1 MRPMKLTMRAFGSY
15 GNQTTI
21 RFDGLNQNLFL
32 ITGDTGAGKTTI
44 FDAIVF
50 ALYGETGSS
59 ANKKDG
65 VVLQSQFMPFDQ
77 EPFVEL
83 TFSEEN
89 QKTRQ
94 QIGPD
99 HFGENTNGAPTDA
112 ASGRMV
118 WKETCGGAASGGITW
133 NTVNENGASVY
144 TVRRVPRHLRLLTRG
159 AGKGSATRE
168 VPGSVALT
176 MPDGTDYPSKETDR
190 KLEEIVG
197 LTKAQFM
204 QVAMIAQGEFMELL
218 RAKSDDK
225 KIIFR
230 KLFHTDLYQKI
241 EEELAN
247 RKKEKEKE
255 IGQIRTVCQIE
266 AGHIRIPGV
275 YEKRSEIDQLKKQIV
290 NGEITV
296 LEPFLEALD
305 ELCGYLAKEQEKAK
319 AEYDEAKLRQNVK
332 RDIFTGAQNLAKLY
346 EQLEMAQK
354 DLAECETQEE
364 EIAKARTLA
373 EQLRAAYEI
382 RGEYQRY
389 CDARSAAVASKGNL
403 AKLQETLPAQENRL
417 REAEQEQERQ
427 KQLLERQQAETART
441 EERVKRAL
449 EIFRK
454 IAEADTEIQVREN
467 ARKAAQKEAADGQ
480 KRLEKLEAQEQA
492 WRGEERELGDTP
504 ELLVSCTGHE
514 TTFARM
520 AENLKEVK
528 TLQKKEEAQEKKCA
542 ELKAQYQN
550 ANQAYR
556 EARAWYEENRGL
568 FLDEQAGL
576 LAQELKDGQP
586 CPVCGSLEHPAPF
599 KPIIRFADADIPP
612 GDGSGLARDVTAEN
626 IYSGNRESVTQETLN
641 ELERDANEKGERQQ
655 ELAAAAQ
662 SANERLKER
671 QESLLR
677 ELSKLWQEVK
687 AAVAAMADTQAFVYS
702 DIAKQQKM
710 SAMSQSDLPKLQET
724 PALSGK
730 CSSVEM
736 SYCECSAD
744 ILPEG
749 QGCNL
754 AGAERGAWENRPA
767 IGGAAK
773 TQQIIQWAGEQI
785 AFWQQK
791 LGEEK
796 ARLAERMSQLEN
808 VRRQLSGIDEKKKKL
823 REAAEAAGAALAKAQ
838 ADLEG
843 SVKKRETLNES
854 GAFHTEDEAKSALR
868 AAKNAQ
874 KQQEALSNAASD
886 SGKKAREERDHTL
899 ALIKKYTEE
908 LPEQEALCKE
918 RLEAYEACRK
928 QRKLEEAQWQA
939 LAAEHIPEEETALRE
954 QIEQHTQRKV
964 SAGSRMESAKEAI
977 GDRSRPNPEL
987 LEKDL
992 REAERITAE
1001 TETRLADIREDAQA
1015 DERTRKTLASQLGER
1030 RRIVEE
1036 HTRLDTLYRLI
1047 SGNVTDS
1054 RMDLETFVQ
1063 RYYMERI
1070 LHAANRR
1077 FLEMSGGQFELRMVD
1092 AEKAG
1097 KGKNRGLDLMV
1108 YSAVTGKEREI
1119 RTLSGGESFM
1129 AALSLALGM
1138 ADQIQQST
1146 AAIHLDMMFI
1156 DEGFGSLDE
1165 HSREQAV
1172 RVLQEM
1178 AGGDRLIGIIS
1189 HVTELKQEIDDQLI
1203 VTKDES
1209 GSHVRWQIS

>member
-1 MRPMKLTMRAFGSY
+1 MRPIKLTMRAFGSY
-15 GNQTTI
+15 GNLTTI

-50 ALYGETGSS
+50 ALYGETSSS

-65 VVLQSQFMPFDQ
+65 VVLQSQFVPFDQ

-94 QIGPD
+94 QIDPD
-99 HFGENTNGAPTDA
+99 HFGENANGTPADA

-118 WKETCGGAASGGITW
+118 WEETCGS
-133 NTVNENGASVY
+133 VPSVY

-168 VPGSVALT
+168 VSGNVSLT

-255 IGQIRTVCQIE
+255 ISQIRSVCQIE
-266 AGHIRIPGV
+266 AGHIRIPET
-275 YEKRSEIDQLKKQIV
+275 YEKYFETNQLKKQIA
-290 NGEITV
+290 NGEMTV

-305 ELCGYLAKEQEKAK
+305 ELCGYLEKEQEKAK
-319 AEYDEAKLRQNVK
+319 AEYGEAKTWQNRK
-332 RDIFTGAQNLAKLY
+332 RDAYTEAQNLAKLY

-354 DLAECETQEE
+354 DLAACEAQEE
-364 EIAKARTLA
+364 EIVKARMLA

-389 CDARSAAVASKGNL
+389 CDAKSVVAASKGNL
-403 AKLQETLPAQENRL
+403 TKLQEALPAQEIHL

-427 KQLLERQQAETART
+427 KQLLERQQAETARI
-441 EERVKRAL
+441 EERVKQAL
-449 EIFRK
+449 EVFRK
-454 IAEADTEIQVREN
+454 IAEADAEIQEREKS
-467 ARKAAQKEAADGQ
+467 RKAAQKKAVDDQ
-480 KRLEKLEAQEQA
+480 NCLEKLEKQEQA
-492 WRGEERELGDTP
+492 WRDEERELGDTP
-504 ELLVSCTGHE
+504 EVLVSCTGHE

-520 AENLKEVK
+520 AENLNEVT
-528 TLQKKEEAQEKKCA
+528 TLQKKEEAQEKTCA
-542 ELKAQYQN
+542 KLKAQYQN
-550 ANQAYR
+550 ADQAYR
-556 EARAWYEENRGL
+556 EARVWYEENRSL

-599 KPIIRFADADIPP
+599 KPTFRFANADIP
-612 GDGSGLARDVTAEN
+612 LEN
-626 IYSGNRESVTQETLN
+626 QVCSGNVEPLTEETLN

-677 ELSKLWQEVK
+677 ELSRLRQEVK
-687 AAVAAMADTQAFVYS
+687 AAVDALADMQDFAYR
-702 DIAKQQKM
+702 DISEQQKM
-710 SAMSQSDLPKLQET
+710 SAISQSKIPEPQEM
-724 PALSGK
+724 PALSGEY
-730 CSSVEM
+730 SSVEAHQVI
-736 SYCECSAD
+736 S
-744 ILPEG
+744 
-749 QGCNL
+749 
-754 AGAERGAWENRPA
+754 
-767 IGGAAK
+767 
-773 TQQIIQWAGEQI
+773 WAGEQI
-785 AFWQQK
+785 SFWQQK

-796 ARLAERMSQLEN
+796 ARLAERMSQLEK
-808 VRRQLSGIDEKKKKL
+808 VRQQLSGIEEKKKKL
-823 REAAEAAGAALAKAQ
+823 REAAEDARNALAKAQ
-838 ADLEG
+838 AALEG
-843 SVKKRETLNES
+843 SVKKRETLDES
-854 GAFHTEDEAKSALR
+854 GAFHTEDEAKNALR

-874 KQQEALSNAASD
+874 KQQETRSNAASD
-886 SGKKAREERDHTL
+886 SGKKAREARDHTL

-928 QRKLEEAQWQA
+928 QRKIEEAQWQA
-939 LAAEHIPEEETALRE
+939 LAAEHMPEEETALRE

-964 SAGSRMESAKEAI
+964 SAGSRIESVKEAI
-977 GDRSRPNPEL
+977 GDRHRPDAEL
-987 LEKDL
+987 LEKEL

-1001 TETRLADIREDAQA
+1001 VEARLANIREDAQA
-1015 DERTRKTLASQLGER
+1015 DERTRKTLTSQLGEQ

-1036 HTRLDTLYRLI
+1036 HTRLDTLYRLV

-1203 VTKDES
+1203 VTKDER